1 MRAIRY
7 LSDMNKYQKL
17 LSLLL
22 ALSIIAGGIAL
33 WASAYTHEIND
44 KSEASYDR
52 VYDAITTYGK

>member
-7 LSDMNKYQKL
+7 LSNMHKYQKL
-17 LSLLL
+17 LAILL

-33 WASAYTHEIND
+33 WASEYTHEINE